1 MTAISLYLTDHS
13 VIFLVAAGVLGL
25 VVGSF
30 LNVVIHRL
38 PIVLERRWRADCQEI
53 LRADTTHDTSRA
65 PAFAPEPRYD
75 LVTPRSQCPHCG
87 HAISAL
93 ENIPVLSFLWLRGR
107 CSGCGQAISW
117 RYPLVEALTGVL
129 SVVIAWQFGATTTT
143 PPALLLT
150 WSLIALAFIDYDL
163 QILPDTIT
171 LPLLW
176 LGLLVNLFAVLTPLR
191 AAVIGTIAGYVS
203 LWLVYQSFKLLTGKE
218 GMGYGDFKLFAALGA
233 WLGWQGLPLTILLAS
248 LLGAIV
254 GVTFI
259 VVFGRDRHLP
269 IPFGP
274 FLCLAGWIALL
285 WGDPILRYYLHIA
298 RF

>member
-1 MTAISLYLTDHS
+1 M
-13 VIFLVAAGVLGL
+13 
-25 VVGSF
+25 
-30 LNVVIHRL
+30 
-38 PIVLERRWRADCQEI
+38 
-53 LRADTTHDTSRA
+53 
-65 PAFAPEPRYD
+65 
-75 LVTPRSQCPHCG
+75 
-87 HAISAL
+87 
-93 ENIPVLSFLWLRGR
+93 LSFLWLRGR
-107 CSGCGQAISW
+107 CSGCSQSISW
-117 RYPLVEALTGVL
+117 RYPLVESLTGVL
-129 SVVIAWQFGATTTT
+129 SMVIAWHFGATTATLT
-143 PPALLLT
+143 ALLFT

-163 QILPDTIT
+163 QILPDAIT

-191 AAVIGTIAGYVS
+191 AAAIGAMAGYMS

-248 LLGAIV
+248 FLGAVV
-254 GVTFI
+254 GLAFI

-298 RF
+298 HF